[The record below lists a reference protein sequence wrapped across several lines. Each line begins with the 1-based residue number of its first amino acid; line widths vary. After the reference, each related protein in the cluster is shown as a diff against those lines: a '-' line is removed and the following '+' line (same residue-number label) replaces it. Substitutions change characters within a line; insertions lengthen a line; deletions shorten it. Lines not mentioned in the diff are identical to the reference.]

1 MRAEVCWDR
10 KPGLAILIQALFGG
24 SFQHITVA
32 KVDDSLPLIVPAD
45 VDATLAPVAVE
56 VDGERFVVGRVEELS
71 VTIEIDEADC
81 FRP

>member
-32 KVDDSLPLIVPAD
+32 KVDDSLPLIV
-45 VDATLAPVAVE
+45 DATVAPVAVE